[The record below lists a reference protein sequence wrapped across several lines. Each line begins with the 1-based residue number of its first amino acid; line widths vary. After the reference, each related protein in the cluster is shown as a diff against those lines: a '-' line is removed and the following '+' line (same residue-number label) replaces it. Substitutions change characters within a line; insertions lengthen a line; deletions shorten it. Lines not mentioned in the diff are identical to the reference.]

1 MTTTHTVRTYKSSEP
16 LAAPDQ
22 LAGKLAALAAE
33 QTRPLDDASV
43 DMVIN
48 RIIDNAAV
56 ATASIGR
63 APVVSARGQ
72 AEAHPYTPGATVFG
86 LAQTQRV
93 SPEWAA
99 WANGV

>member
-1 MTTTHTVRTYKSSEP
+1 MTTVHTVRTHKSSEP
-16 LAAPDQ
+16 LSAENQ

-33 QTRPLDDASV
+33 QDRPLDQQSV

-72 AEAHPYTPGATVFG
+72 AEAHPYSPGATVFG
-86 LAQTQRV
+86 LPGESRV
-93 SPEWAA
+93 SPE
-99 WANGV
+99 